1 MPMRLSPVPFGAV
14 LLGAALVLTACGG
27 STPAPTSTEG
37 SPTSGS
43 TPATTS
49 TEGSPDSNV
58 ADVTPEEAAELAA
71 TNLPNLVVADD
82 PTATEVLVVAD
93 GSVTTISRAATGDR
107 PLLLWFWA
115 PH

>member
-1 MPMRLSPVPFGAV
+1 MPMRLSPVPVGAV
-14 LLGAALVLTACGG
+14 LLGAALVLTACG
-27 STPAPTSTEG
+27 
-37 SPTSGS
+37 GS

-93 GSVTTISRAATGDR
+93 GSVTTISQAATGDR

>member
-1 MPMRLSPVPFGAV
+1 MPMRLSPVPVGAV

-27 STPAPTSTEG
+27 STPATTSTDGSPTSTEP
-37 SPTSGS
+37 SPTN
-43 TPATTS
+43 TD
-49 TEGSPDSNV
+49 GSPDSNV

-71 TNLPNLVVADD
+71 TNLRNLVVADD

-93 GSVTTISRAATGDR
+93 GSVTTISQAATGDR